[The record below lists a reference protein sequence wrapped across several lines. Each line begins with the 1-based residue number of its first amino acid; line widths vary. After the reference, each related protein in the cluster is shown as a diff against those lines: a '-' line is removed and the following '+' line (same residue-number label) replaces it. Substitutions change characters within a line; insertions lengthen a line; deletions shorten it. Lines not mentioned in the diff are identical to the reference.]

1 MTSLPLPLL
10 DYKRYGRQ
18 MILDGFGLAGQL
30 FEALLALAY
39 SLKFEQV
46 KSDLAKVLL
55 SLSGLVGLVVQYF
68 STLQQLV

>member
-46 KSDLAKVLL
+46 KSNLAKVLL

>member
-10 DYKRYGRQ
+10 DYQRYGRQ
-18 MILDGFGLAGQL
+18 MVLDGFGLAGQS

-39 SLKFEQV
+39 SYKFEQV
-46 KSDLAKVLL
+46 KSSLAKALL
-55 SLSGLVGLVVQYF
+55 SLSGLVGSVAQYS

>member
-46 KSDLAKVLL
+46 KSNLAKVLL
-55 SLSGLVGLVVQYF
+55 SLSGLVGLVAQYF

>member
-30 FEALLALAY
+30 FEALLALTY

-46 KSDLAKVLL
+46 KSNLAKVLL